1 MNVFGA
7 RIILP
12 NGNGVLTALTAKKK
26 RRAQGCSHAAAG
38 IKLSSLKLSQ

>member
-12 NGNGVLTALTAKKK
+12 NGNGVLTALTAKKNAEPK
-26 RRAQGCSHAAAG
+26 DVPMQP
-38 IKLSSLKLSQ
+38 LE